1 MAADIGGVPDDHE
14 IMNQAFMNEEQHHQ
28 PSQESDT
35 TTGGS
40 QPNTFNG
47 GNTMAATA
55 PATVVSS
62 STKYKKMPEAC
73 SDPIFIEFVN
83 DHAWRFIKYFSK
95 ENDCPVT
102 GIIWTTLGK
111 EYFTNK
117 YFVPKKIMSDEDCEN
132 WWLTH
137 SPYMADRFRQKRS
150 NILAAMYRK
159 FRSKLLYPTRD

>member
-1 MAADIGGVPDDHE
+1 MEDDSNMGTHGMVTIADCMATDVSSISDMSSTIAAGTADDHE

-40 QPNTFNG
+40 QPNTSNG

-83 DHAWRFIKYFSK
+83 DHAW
-95 ENDCPVT
+95 
-102 GIIWTTLGK
+102 
-111 EYFTNK
+111 
-117 YFVPKKIMSDEDCEN
+117 
-132 WWLTH
+132 
-137 SPYMADRFRQKRS
+137 
-150 NILAAMYRK
+150 
-159 FRSKLLYPTRD
+159 